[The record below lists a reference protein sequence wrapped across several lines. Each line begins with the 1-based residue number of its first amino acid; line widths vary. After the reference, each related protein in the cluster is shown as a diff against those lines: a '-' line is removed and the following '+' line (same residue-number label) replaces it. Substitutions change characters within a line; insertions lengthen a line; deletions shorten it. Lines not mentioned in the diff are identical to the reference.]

1 MVAEVD
7 CGNLTQCARAAM
19 CIVVCSSVYSGVLCI
34 VLCIRIV
41 VYNFCFLFLV
51 CLDLCLYL
59 VQGFLD
65 NCVFCVPFP
74 STNISCLFLVSL
86 SFCLLSFPCFFLS
99 FCLVSFSCVFKCCAR
114 VSPRSGS
121 AQHAATHLGKHR
133 SDRGGGGVPCSATTY
148 VTYMC
153 VRLVHMPG

>member
-59 VQGFLD
+59 VQGFFGQWCLL
-65 NCVFCVPFP
+65 
-74 STNISCLFLVSL
+74 CLFSL
-86 SFCLLSFPCFFLS
+86 YQYILSFPCVVKFLSFVFSLFFLS